1 MGRNCS
7 YKVNEKSD
15 FYFTFSV
22 DSAIFVGRGKQA
34 KIVMKITDAK
44 FVASCSSVAD
54 KPKLSLPEFAFIG
67 RSNVGKSSLIN
78 FLTGCKGL
86 AHTSAKPGK
95 TLSINHFIINDSWYL
110 VDLPGYGYAR
120 VSKEMREKLEKMID
134 GYVLTSSDMMLLF
147 VLLDSRHDLLK
158 NDLDFLIKLGN
169 EGVPF
174 SIVFTKCDKLGR
186 DSLAAQVEKNKQA
199 LLEYWEELPPVFLT
213 STVDATGREEILDY
227 IDEILKNH
235 KTNNN

>member
-1 MGRNCS
+1 
-7 YKVNEKSD
+7 
-15 FYFTFSV
+15 
-22 DSAIFVGRGKQA
+22 
-34 KIVMKITDAK
+34 MKIAEAK

-54 KPKLSLPEFAFIG
+54 KPKLALPEFAFIG

-78 FLTGCKGL
+78 CLTGCKGL

-95 TLSINHFIINDSWYL
+95 TLSINHFIVNDSWYI

-120 VSKEMREKLEKMID
+120 VSKDTRAKIEDMID
-134 GYVLTSSDMMLLF
+134 DYVLNSPDMMLLF

-174 SIVFTKCDKLGR
+174 SIVFTKCDKLGKVA
-186 DSLAAQVEKNKQA
+186 LAAQVEKNKQA
-199 LLEYWEELPPVFLT
+199 LLEYWETLPPVFTT
-213 STVDATGREEILDY
+213 STLDGSGREEILDY
-227 IDEILKNH
+227 IDEVLKNI
-235 KTNNN
+235 KKQQ

>member
-1 MGRNCS
+1 
-7 YKVNEKSD
+7 
-15 FYFTFSV
+15 
-22 DSAIFVGRGKQA
+22 
-34 KIVMKITDAK
+34 MKIAEAK

-78 FLTGCKGL
+78 FLTGRKGL

-120 VSKEMREKLEKMID
+120 VSKETREKIEKMID
-134 GYVLTSSDMMLLF
+134 GYVLTSPEMMVLF
-147 VLLDSRHDLLK
+147 VLLDSRHDLLR
-158 NDLDFLIKLGN
+158 NDLDFLLKLGE

-174 SIVFTKCDKLGR
+174 AVVFTKCDKLG
-186 DSLAAQVEKNKQA
+186 SGALAAQVEKNKQT
-199 LLEYWEELPPVFLT
+199 LLEYWETLPPVFTT
-213 STVDATGREEILDY
+213 STIDATGREELLDY
-227 IDEILKNH
+227 IDEVLKNH
-235 KTNNN
+235 KTNTI

>member
-1 MGRNCS
+1 
-7 YKVNEKSD
+7 
-15 FYFTFSV
+15 
-22 DSAIFVGRGKQA
+22 
-34 KIVMKITDAK
+34 MKIAEAK

-54 KPKLSLPEFAFIG
+54 KPKLALPEFAFIG

-78 FLTGCKGL
+78 CLTGCKGL

-95 TLSINHFIINDSWYL
+95 TLSINHFIVNDSWYI

-120 VSKEMREKLEKMID
+120 VSKDTRAKIEGMID
-134 GYVLTSSDMMLLF
+134 DYVLNSPDMMLLF

-174 SIVFTKCDKLGR
+174 SIVFTKCDKLGKVA
-186 DSLAAQVEKNKQA
+186 LAAQVEKNKQA
-199 LLEYWEELPPVFLT
+199 LLEYWETLPPVFTT
-213 STVDATGREEILDY
+213 STLDGSGRDEILDY
-227 IDEILKNH
+227 IDEVLKNI
-235 KTNNN
+235 KKQQ

>member
-1 MGRNCS
+1 
-7 YKVNEKSD
+7 
-15 FYFTFSV
+15 
-22 DSAIFVGRGKQA
+22 
-34 KIVMKITDAK
+34 MKIAEAK

-78 FLTGCKGL
+78 FLTGRKGL

-120 VSKEMREKLEKMID
+120 VSKATREKIEKMID
-134 GYVLTSSDMMLLF
+134 GYVLTSPEMMVLF

-158 NDLDFLIKLGN
+158 NDLDFLIKLGE

-174 SIVFTKCDKLGR
+174 AIVYTKCDKLG
-186 DSLAAQVEKNKQA
+186 SGALAAQVEKNKQA
-199 LLEYWEELPPVFLT
+199 LLEYWETLPPVFTT
-213 STVDATGREEILDY
+213 STIDATGREELLDY
-227 IDEILKNH
+227 IDEVLKNY
-235 KTNNN
+235 KTNNI

>member
-1 MGRNCS
+1 
-7 YKVNEKSD
+7 
-15 FYFTFSV
+15 
-22 DSAIFVGRGKQA
+22 
-34 KIVMKITDAK
+34 MKIAEAK

-78 FLTGCKGL
+78 FLTGRKGL

-120 VSKEMREKLEKMID
+120 VSKATREKIEKMID
-134 GYVLTSSDMMLLF
+134 GYVLTSPEMMVLF
-147 VLLDSRHDLLK
+147 VLLDSRHDLLR
-158 NDLDFLIKLGN
+158 NDLDFLLKLGE

-174 SIVFTKCDKLGR
+174 AVVFTKCDKLG
-186 DSLAAQVEKNKQA
+186 SGALAAQVEKNKQA
-199 LLEYWEELPPVFLT
+199 LLEYWETLPPVFTT
-213 STVDATGREEILDY
+213 STIDATGREELLDY
-227 IDEILKNH
+227 IDEVLKNH
-235 KTNNN
+235 KTNKI

>member
-1 MGRNCS
+1 
-7 YKVNEKSD
+7 
-15 FYFTFSV
+15 
-22 DSAIFVGRGKQA
+22 
-34 KIVMKITDAK
+34 MKIAEAK

-78 FLTGCKGL
+78 FLTGRKGL

-120 VSKEMREKLEKMID
+120 VSKVTREKIEKMID
-134 GYVLTSSDMMLLF
+134 GYVLTSPDMMVLF
-147 VLLDSRHDLLK
+147 VLLDSRHDLLR
-158 NDLDFLIKLGN
+158 NDLDFLLKLGE

-174 SIVFTKCDKLGR
+174 AVVFTKCDKLG
-186 DSLAAQVEKNKQA
+186 SGALAAQVEKNKQT
-199 LLEYWEELPPVFLT
+199 LLEYWETLPPVFT
-213 STVDATGREEILDY
+213 TATIDATGREELLDY
-227 IDEILKNH
+227 IDEVLKNH
-235 KTNNN
+235 KTNKI

>member
-1 MGRNCS
+1 
-7 YKVNEKSD
+7 
-15 FYFTFSV
+15 
-22 DSAIFVGRGKQA
+22 
-34 KIVMKITDAK
+34 MKIAEAK

-78 FLTGCKGL
+78 FLTGRKGL

-120 VSKEMREKLEKMID
+120 VSKETREKIEKMID
-134 GYVLTSSDMMLLF
+134 GYVLTSPEMMVLF
-147 VLLDSRHDLLK
+147 VLLDSRHDLLR
-158 NDLDFLIKLGN
+158 NDLDFLLKLGE

-174 SIVFTKCDKLGR
+174 AVVFTKCDKLG
-186 DSLAAQVEKNKQA
+186 SGALAAQVEKNKQA
-199 LLEYWEELPPVFLT
+199 LLEYWETLPPVFTT
-213 STVDATGREEILDY
+213 STIDATGREELLDY
-227 IDEILKNH
+227 IDEVLNNH
-235 KTNNN
+235 KTNKI

>member
-1 MGRNCS
+1 
-7 YKVNEKSD
+7 
-15 FYFTFSV
+15 
-22 DSAIFVGRGKQA
+22 
-34 KIVMKITDAK
+34 MKIAEAK

-78 FLTGCKGL
+78 FLTGRKGL

-120 VSKEMREKLEKMID
+120 VSKATREKIEKMID
-134 GYVLTSSDMMLLF
+134 GYVLTSPEMMVLF
-147 VLLDSRHDLLK
+147 VLLDSRHDLLR
-158 NDLDFLIKLGN
+158 NDLDFLLKLGE

-174 SIVFTKCDKLGR
+174 AVVFTKCDKLG
-186 DSLAAQVEKNKQA
+186 SGALAAQVEKNKQA
-199 LLEYWEELPPVFLT
+199 LLEYWETLPPVFTT
-213 STVDATGREEILDY
+213 STIDATGREELLDY
-227 IDEILKNH
+227 IDEVLTNH
-235 KTNNN
+235 KTNKI

>member
-1 MGRNCS
+1 
-7 YKVNEKSD
+7 
-15 FYFTFSV
+15 
-22 DSAIFVGRGKQA
+22 
-34 KIVMKITDAK
+34 MKIAEAK

-78 FLTGCKGL
+78 FLTGRKGL

-120 VSKEMREKLEKMID
+120 VSKVTREKIEKMID
-134 GYVLTSSDMMLLF
+134 GYVLTSPDMMVLF
-147 VLLDSRHDLLK
+147 VLLDSRHDLLR
-158 NDLDFLIKLGN
+158 NDLDFLLKLGE

-174 SIVFTKCDKLGR
+174 AVVFTKCDKLG
-186 DSLAAQVEKNKQA
+186 SGALAAQVEKNKQT
-199 LLEYWEELPPVFLT
+199 LLEYWETLPPVFTT
-213 STVDATGREEILDY
+213 STIDATGREELLDY
-227 IDEILKNH
+227 IDEVLKNH
-235 KTNNN
+235 KTNKI

>member
-1 MGRNCS
+1 
-7 YKVNEKSD
+7 
-15 FYFTFSV
+15 
-22 DSAIFVGRGKQA
+22 
-34 KIVMKITDAK
+34 MKIAEAK

-78 FLTGCKGL
+78 FLTGRKGL

-120 VSKEMREKLEKMID
+120 VSKETREKIEKMID
-134 GYVLTSSDMMLLF
+134 GYVLTSPEMMVLF
-147 VLLDSRHDLLK
+147 VLLDSRHDLLR
-158 NDLDFLIKLGN
+158 NDLDFLLKLGE

-174 SIVFTKCDKLGR
+174 AVVFTKCDKLG
-186 DSLAAQVEKNKQA
+186 SGALTAQVEKNKQA
-199 LLEYWEELPPVFLT
+199 LLEYWETLPPVFTT
-213 STVDATGREEILDY
+213 STIDATGREELLDY
-227 IDEILKNH
+227 IDEVLTNH
-235 KTNNN
+235 KTNKI

>member
-1 MGRNCS
+1 
-7 YKVNEKSD
+7 
-15 FYFTFSV
+15 
-22 DSAIFVGRGKQA
+22 
-34 KIVMKITDAK
+34 MKIAEAK

-78 FLTGCKGL
+78 FLTGRKGL

-120 VSKEMREKLEKMID
+120 VSKETREIIEKMID
-134 GYVLTSSDMMLLF
+134 GYVLTSPEMMVLF
-147 VLLDSRHDLLK
+147 VLLDSRHDLLR
-158 NDLDFLIKLGN
+158 NDLDFLLKLGE

-174 SIVFTKCDKLGR
+174 AVVFTKCDKLG
-186 DSLAAQVEKNKQA
+186 SGALAAQVEKNKQA
-199 LLEYWEELPPVFLT
+199 LLEYWETLPPVFTT
-213 STVDATGREEILDY
+213 STIDATGREELLDY
-227 IDEILKNH
+227 IDEVLTNH
-235 KTNNN
+235 KTNKI

>member
-1 MGRNCS
+1 MRIAG
-7 YKVNEKSD
+7 
-15 FYFTFSV
+15 
-22 DSAIFVGRGKQA
+22 
-34 KIVMKITDAK
+34 AK

-86 AHTSAKPGK
+86 AHTSSKPGK

-120 VSKEMREKLEKMID
+120 VSKETRQKLESMID
-134 GYVLTSSDMMLLF
+134 DYVLNSPDMMLLF

-158 NDLDFLIKLGN
+158 NDLDFLIKLGS

-174 SIVFTKCDKLGR
+174 SIVFTKCDKLGKVA
-186 DSLAAQVEKNKQA
+186 LAAQVEKNKQA
-199 LLEYWEELPPVFLT
+199 LLEYWESLPPVFMT
-213 STVDATGREEILDY
+213 STVDESGREEILDY
-227 IDEILKNH
+227 IDEILKT
-235 KTNNN
+235 TNNKQQ

>member
-1 MGRNCS
+1 
-7 YKVNEKSD
+7 
-15 FYFTFSV
+15 
-22 DSAIFVGRGKQA
+22 
-34 KIVMKITDAK
+34 MKIAEAK

-67 RSNVGKSSLIN
+67 CSNVGKSSLIN
-78 FLTGCKGL
+78 FLTGRKGL

-120 VSKEMREKLEKMID
+120 VSKATREKIEKMID
-134 GYVLTSSDMMLLF
+134 GYVLTSPEMMVLF

-158 NDLDFLIKLGN
+158 NDLDFLIKLGE

-174 SIVFTKCDKLGR
+174 AIVFTKCDKLG
-186 DSLAAQVEKNKQA
+186 SGALAAQVEKNKQA
-199 LLEYWEELPPVFLT
+199 LLEYWETLPPVFTT
-213 STVDATGREEILDY
+213 STIDATGREELLDY
-227 IDEILKNH
+227 IDEVLNNY
-235 KTNNN
+235 KTNNI

>member
-1 MGRNCS
+1 
-7 YKVNEKSD
+7 
-15 FYFTFSV
+15 
-22 DSAIFVGRGKQA
+22 
-34 KIVMKITDAK
+34 MKIAEAK

-78 FLTGCKGL
+78 FLTGRKGL

-120 VSKEMREKLEKMID
+120 VSKETMEKIEKMID
-134 GYVLTSSDMMLLF
+134 GYVLTSPDMMVLF
-147 VLLDSRHDLLK
+147 VLLDSRHDLLR
-158 NDLDFLIKLGN
+158 NDLDFLLKLGE

-174 SIVFTKCDKLGR
+174 AVVFTKCDKLG
-186 DSLAAQVEKNKQA
+186 SGALAAQVEKNKQT
-199 LLEYWEELPPVFLT
+199 LLEYWETLPPVFTT
-213 STVDATGREEILDY
+213 STIDATGREELLDY
-227 IDEILKNH
+227 IDEVLKNH
-235 KTNNN
+235 KTNKI

>member
-1 MGRNCS
+1 MRIAG
-7 YKVNEKSD
+7 
-15 FYFTFSV
+15 
-22 DSAIFVGRGKQA
+22 
-34 KIVMKITDAK
+34 AK

-120 VSKEMREKLEKMID
+120 VSKETRLKLESMID
-134 GYVLTSSDMMLLF
+134 DYVLNSPDMMLLF

-158 NDLDFLIKLGN
+158 NDLDFLIKLGS

-174 SIVFTKCDKLGR
+174 SIVFTKCDKLGKVA
-186 DSLAAQVEKNKQA
+186 LAAQVEKNKQA
-199 LLEYWEELPPVFLT
+199 LLEYWESLPPVFMT
-213 STVDATGREEILDY
+213 STVDESGREEILDY
-227 IDEILKNH
+227 IDEILKT
-235 KTNNN
+235 TNNKQQ

>member
-1 MGRNCS
+1 
-7 YKVNEKSD
+7 
-15 FYFTFSV
+15 
-22 DSAIFVGRGKQA
+22 
-34 KIVMKITDAK
+34 MKIAEAK

-78 FLTGCKGL
+78 LLTGRKGL

-120 VSKEMREKLEKMID
+120 VSKETREKTEKMID
-134 GYVLTSSDMMLLF
+134 GYVLTSPDMMVLF
-147 VLLDSRHDLLK
+147 VLLDSRHDLLR
-158 NDLDFLIKLGN
+158 NDLDFLLKLGE

-174 SIVFTKCDKLGR
+174 AVVFTKCDKLG
-186 DSLAAQVEKNKQA
+186 SGALAAQVEKNKQT
-199 LLEYWEELPPVFLT
+199 LLEYWETLPPVFTT
-213 STVDATGREEILDY
+213 STIDATGREELLDY
-227 IDEILKNH
+227 IDEVLKNH
-235 KTNNN
+235 KTNKI

>member
-1 MGRNCS
+1 
-7 YKVNEKSD
+7 
-15 FYFTFSV
+15 
-22 DSAIFVGRGKQA
+22 
-34 KIVMKITDAK
+34 MKIAGAK

-78 FLTGCKGL
+78 CLTGVKAL

-120 VSKEMREKLEKMID
+120 VSKDMRTKLENMID
-134 GYVLTSSDMMLLF
+134 DYVLNSPDMMLLF

-174 SIVFTKCDKLGR
+174 AIVFTKCDKLGPV
-186 DSLAAQVEKNKQA
+186 SLAAQVEKNKQA
-199 LLEYWEELPPVFLT
+199 LLEYWETLPPVFMT
-213 STVDATGREEILDY
+213 STMDGRGRDEVLDY
-227 IDEILKNH
+227 IDEVLKNI
-235 KTNNN
+235 KQQ